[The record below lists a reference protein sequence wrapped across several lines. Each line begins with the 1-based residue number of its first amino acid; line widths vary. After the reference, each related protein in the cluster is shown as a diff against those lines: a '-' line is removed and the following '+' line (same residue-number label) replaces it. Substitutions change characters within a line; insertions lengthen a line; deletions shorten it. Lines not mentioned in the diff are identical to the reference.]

1 MGITINDTLTLQNGL
16 VVSGVYASLSGMPV
30 NIVRTTTYMTE
41 NDSDWLAT
49 TTYNIWASKDA
60 ASKNLPYIQ
69 QDFVRTPYDPKDN
82 PFDVLYTAIKAK
94 YSSTTD
100 C

>member
-1 MGITINDTLTLQNGL
+1 MVLSSRAFTHPYL
-16 VVSGVYASLSGMPV
+16 VCQS
-30 NIVRTTTYMTE
+30 ITTTYMTE
-41 NDSDWLAT
+41 NDSDWIAT

-69 QDFVRTPYDPKDN
+69 QDFVKTAYDPKDN
-82 PFDVLYTAIKAK
+82 PFAVLYKAIKAK
-94 YSSTTD
+94 YTSTTD